1 MKSTKILTILFTL
14 TILFGFVKQSN
25 ALDIRSRE
33 LLKLD
38 NTLVQQDGIT
48 YSQPTKIYITE
59 VKGYQSKLINDPMS
73 WIKLLYYYSI
83 TELKLNDIPYNY
95 LLTEGGDIYEGK
107 LGGVGANTGI
117 ADGNN
122 IVLIGYMSSKGMI
135 TPRAISSLESIIN
148 DITYKYG
155 VKNVT
160 LDTVDLKIVKT
171 ENAPSVLQIEP
182 IKNTITSEISNINI
196 EGSGTEHLAYKASIV
211 SVEYPK
217 EVVIGEKLNI
227 KVKIKNEND
236 FTWFAD
242 TNYIYISTV
251 DNKESLFSVNGIWDS
266 FSKPMHIDKDFIKAG
281 EELEI
286 TFDLLAKNIPG
297 DYKESFN
304 IMKAE
309 NLIFENSSFDVEFK
323 VIAGEHKLLQIS
335 SPEYGFVNIRECR
348 WYSCKKIE
356 VANEGEVY
364 VIVKEEEGWYE
375 IEYGEGITGWIY
387 QKYAKPL

>member
-1 MKSTKILTILFTL
+1 MKSPKILTILFTL
-14 TILFGFVKQSN
+14 TILFGFVKQTH

-83 TELKLNDIPYNY
+83 TELKLNDIPYNF

-135 TPRAISSLESIIN
+135 TPRAISSLESLIN

-155 VKNVT
+155 VKNIT
-160 LDTVDLKIVKT
+160 LDTVDLKIIKT
-171 ENAPSVLQIEP
+171 ENAPSILQIEP
-182 IKNTITSEISNINI
+182 VKNTITSEIGNIKV
-196 EGSGTEHLAYKASIV
+196 EGSDTEHLAYKASIV

-217 EVVIGEKLNI
+217 EVVIGEKLNV
-227 KVKIKNEND
+227 KVKIKMKM
-236 FTWFAD
+236 TLHGLQIL
-242 TNYIYISTV
+242 TIYI
-251 DNKESLFSVNGIWDS
+251 F
-266 FSKPMHIDKDFIKAG
+266 
-281 EELEI
+281 
-286 TFDLLAKNIPG
+286 
-297 DYKESFN
+297 
-304 IMKAE
+304 
-309 NLIFENSSFDVEFK
+309 
-323 VIAGEHKLLQIS
+323 LQ
-335 SPEYGFVNIRECR
+335 
-348 WYSCKKIE
+348 
-356 VANEGEVY
+356 
-364 VIVKEEEGWYE
+364 
-375 IEYGEGITGWIY
+375 
-387 QKYAKPL
+387 